1 MQTDDTMNITITL
14 DRLRIRACHGV
25 LEQERKIGNDY
36 EVTVSL
42 SYPPALTAARTDE
55 LESTVNYAE
64 IASIVRVEMGRPSQL
79 LENVAWR
86 IRRALVG
93 RYPEVA
99 SGRVVVTKL
108 LPPIEG
114 VQLDGASVGLSW
126 DSTDGN
132 DAQAEI

>member
-1 MQTDDTMNITITL
+1 MNITITL

-42 SYPPALTAARTDE
+42 SYPPALMAALTDE

-64 IASIVRVEMGRPSQL
+64 VASIVRAEMGQPSQL

-93 RYPEVA
+93 RYQEIA

-126 DSTDGN
+126 DITERS
-132 DAQAEI
+132 DA